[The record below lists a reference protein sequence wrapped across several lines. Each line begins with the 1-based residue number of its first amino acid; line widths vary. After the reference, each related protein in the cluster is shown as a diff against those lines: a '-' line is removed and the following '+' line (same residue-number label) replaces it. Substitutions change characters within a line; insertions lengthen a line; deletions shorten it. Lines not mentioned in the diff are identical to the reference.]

1 MANKYL
7 DNTGLSR
14 MWTRIKSYL
23 SSNYATKSALNSGLA
38 GKANSSH
45 THTTSQI
52 TNLASYVDGRIDNK
66 LPSSSGPDIAIKDMG
81 IDQNTTGAKTYTV
94 PRMSVGDLY
103 FCSGY
108 ANARSGSVTVKLPSG
123 GTYLVWA
130 PNNPSM
136 NTYYTQPKDPYS
148 GTYSGGSVFYL
159 GQYGNHDD
167 GTDEYSGASKNLII
181 YRKS

>member
-7 DNTGLSR
+7 DNAGLSR

-23 SSNYATKSALNSGLA
+23 SSNYATKSALSSGLS

-52 TNLASYVDGRIDNK
+52 TNLATYVDGRIDSK
-66 LPSSSGPDIAIKDMG
+66 LPSNSGPDIAIKDMG
-81 IDQNTTGAKTYTV
+81 INQNTTGAKTYTI
-94 PRMSVGDLY
+94 PSMSIGDLY

-136 NTYYTQPKDPYS
+136 NTYYTLPKDPYS
-148 GTYSGGSVFYL
+148 GTYSGGSVFQK

-167 GTDEYSGASKNLII
+167 GTNEYSGASKNLII